1 MREREPRATR
11 AWGRYFRKDHPLEA
25 TTAIRDLPDSPKP
38 PLSGWGA
45 FALFFVLL
53 SLCYV
58 RVLVT
63 SYAMADEYA
72 LLWAEASG
80 ASWPRHVAVALGR
93 PTQGILDHLL
103 FSPMRDI
110 GDLCYIRFLSVLFI
124 STLAWAVYRALLQA
138 GWNWREAFF
147 LSLITAT
154 LPPFQ
159 VYASWAETAPYPLSA
174 VSAAGAFC
182 MTEWGR
188 REQRPWRKWSLAAA
202 SALLVL
208 LAISTFQPGA
218 MFFWVFAAIVIFTPD
233 ATIRC
238 LLRRLLWYGTI
249 VGTGMVLGFGIYEWG
264 LAHYRRGLA
273 LYGADY
279 GYIIPPARAHLT
291 KNVLGKAL
299 WFVQSPIV
307 DALNLVNLHSNSS
320 LAYGI
325 AIIGSCGMVL
335 YFRGSIK
342 ERLLK
347 CAIALALLPISYLPN
362 LLTAENWPSYRT
374 QLALTSLV
382 LLYTFFALCGYARLM
397 CRQIAAQVITVVLG
411 VAALGTMLLAAH
423 NVQTYFAFPL
433 SLELRLIR
441 SQLTS
446 GNLRQA
452 RSIYV
457 IGLKWT
463 DSIAPLARYD
473 EFGLPFSAE
482 PWGSEQAVHVLLRE
496 LGYPGMSVKVAPVGG
511 PIKPPDGAL
520 VVDMRKLATLR

>member
-72 LLWAEASG
+72 LLWAEATG

-103 FSPMRDI
+103 FFPMRDI

-208 LAISTFQPGA
+208 LAISIFQPGA

-291 KNVLGKAL
+291 TNVLGKAF

-335 YFRGSIK
+335 YFRGSIE

-362 LLTAENWPSYRT
+362 LLTPKT
-374 QLALTSLV
+374 
-382 LLYTFFALCGYARLM
+382 
-397 CRQIAAQVITVVLG
+397 
-411 VAALGTMLLAAH
+411 
-423 NVQTYFAFPL
+423 
-433 SLELRLIR
+433 
-441 SQLTS
+441 
-446 GNLRQA
+446 
-452 RSIYV
+452 
-457 IGLKWT
+457 
-463 DSIAPLARYD
+463 
-473 EFGLPFSAE
+473 GLPI
-482 PWGSEQAVHVLLRE
+482 E
-496 LGYPGMSVKVAPVGG
+496 LS
-511 PIKPPDGAL
+511 
-520 VVDMRKLATLR
+520 